1 MLTKKTILR
10 AAGASLAAVISLA
23 AQPIRAQTSSESKAI
38 EELKREVAEL
48 KQEVSSLKKHAA
60 STAEVAAKMK
70 TKVTYD
76 GKTYVE
82 KAVVEEEKLP
92 VYVQQRGS

>member
-10 AAGASLAAVISLA
+10 AAGASLAAFISLA
-23 AQPIRAQTSSESKAI
+23 VQPIKAQTSSESKAI

-60 STAEVAAKMK
+60 PTPVAAGEGP
-70 TKVTYD
+70 TKR
-76 GKTYVE
+76 K
-82 KAVVEEEKLP
+82 
-92 VYVQQRGS
+92 